1 MFSAVDHESAAL
13 GLQADAEITLGP
25 STNPG
30 ARRIFSD
37 TAASMF
43 VQPRAQALGIQLDVG
58 GQDVA

>member
-13 GLQADAEITLGP
+13 GLQADAENTL
-25 STNPG
+25 SRG

-37 TAASMF
+37 AADSMF
-43 VQPRAQALGIQLDVG
+43 VQPRAQPLGVQLDVG

>member
-1 MFSAVDHESAAL
+1 MFSAVDHESVAL
-13 GLQADAEITLGP
+13 GLQADAE
-25 STNPG
+25 SRWRWD

-37 TAASMF
+37 AAGSMF